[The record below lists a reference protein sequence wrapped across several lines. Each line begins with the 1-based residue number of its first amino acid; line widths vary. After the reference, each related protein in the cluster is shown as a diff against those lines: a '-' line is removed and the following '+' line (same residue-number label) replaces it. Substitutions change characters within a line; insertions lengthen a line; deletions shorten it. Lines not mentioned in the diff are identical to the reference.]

1 MFRLRKLIRSRLVF
15 STIPKRL
22 SPRRLSRMERK
33 LRSKDSPR
41 RLVSVSNHYFVN
53 ESIVLGFKTPLEAKT
68 GEYVDKKCPFTSDV
82 SIRGRIFKGVVLSN
96 KMKRTVILRRDYL
109 HYIRK
114 YNRFEKRHH
123 NLPAHLSPAFAR
135 TQIGNVVTVGQCRP
149 LCKTVRFNVLRVEKK
164 FVQGNIRKT
173 FVMF

>member
-1 MFRLRKLIRSRLVF
+1 MEF
-15 STIPKRL
+15 STTARKPY
-22 SPRRLSRMERK
+22 PRRVSRTARK
-33 LRSKDSPR
+33 PSSRDSPR
-41 RLVSVSNHYFVN
+41 RLVSVSILTNFHLQDYC
-53 ESIVLGFKTPLEAKT
+53 IGFKTPLEAKT
-68 GEYVDKKCPFTSDV
+68 GEYIDKKCPFTSDV